1 MPVADDDI
9 LIAGA
14 YAIGTIRIPVKTM
27 VRLPDG
33 TTRTQTTYKAVR
45 VRLPVYG
52 WEIKINPLKHD
63 IEEAAIVTNLNF
75 RVKTKQSPLKA
86 KTDLQGPMD
95 MPSIESAPQ
104 GSWSG
109 TV

>member
-1 MPVADDDI
+1 MPVDDDQI

-14 YAIGTIRIPVKTM
+14 YAIGTIRIPVKSV

-33 TTRTQTTYKAVR
+33 TARTITTYKAVK

-52 WEIKINPLKHD
+52 WEIKINPIEHD

-75 RVKTKQSPLKA
+75 HVKTKQSPLKV
-86 KTDLQGPMD
+86 KSDLKGPMD

-104 GSWSG
+104 GEWSG